1 MEGALDRIEKDR
13 DLTMRFTNYDMN
25 KCFNLCLPNL
35 FKTSKGAVTRRYY
48 ERILEVTLDHLRRA
62 DPSTCLF
69 GATNTLI
76 SVFETE
82 PNVNKRIVTALYDEL
97 RHRTENQF
105 EPLFADLSAKED
117 AIQALQESYQRFN
130 GFDEAKE
137 VAGSLAEY

>member
-1 MEGALDRIEKDR
+1 MIGALERFEKDR
-13 DLTMRFTNYDMN
+13 DLTLRFSNFDVN
-25 KCFNLCLPNL
+25 KHLNLSLPYL
-35 FKTSKGAVTRRYY
+35 FKSTKASLTRRYY

-97 RHRTENQF
+97 RHRTENRF

-117 AIQALQESYQRFN
+117 AI
-130 GFDEAKE
+130 
-137 VAGSLAEY
+137 